1 MAAAA
6 TRPRHQGGRIRRAC
20 AIDEKT
26 AFIKI
31 VQTTPG
37 RLAMALIACA
47 AIATFF
53 PWWESVFVTVA
64 AMAAALLPHWRTRLI
79 FLATWTAAV
88 LEIVLGEN
96 DVLNNVALVMAQE
109 PAVTVNPTLLACT
122 FLLLVLAGSALVLR
136 QVRAQP
142 KSLLA
147 RRPMM
152 TLLALEAVLCGLLSL
167 DLLSGTARVVL
178 WSLVF
183 VMTPYIWFLPF
194 AIVDHRSQKPGAALG
209 QLDQLGLLRPFW
221 SPTYLPFG
229 KGGAFLRKFLSA
241 TPHDLAVTQLKA
253 IKLLLWANLL
263 LLLRTGM
270 DWAFREQW
278 QIPQID
284 VAIDAFLR
292 QEAFPVGVSWV
303 ALVVSTARFALQ
315 IAFWAHLFIG
325 IARLAG
331 YRLPRGSWR
340 PLESRTLMDYFN
352 RFHYYFKELLVD
364 FFFMP
369 TFLSTFRKHPRL
381 RMFFA
386 TFMAAGV
393 GNALWHFIR
402 DIHLVATLGLAQAL
416 ATYASYAFYCV
427 ILATGIGVSQVRAS
441 IGVRPPDTLAGR
453 LMSFTFVWS
462 FVVCLHVFS
471 DGSRSHSLGERLSF
485 FASLFG
491 VNSWI

>member
-1 MAAAA
+1 MAIAA
-6 TRPRHQGGRIRRAC
+6 TRPQKQGGSIRQVY
-20 AIDEKT
+20 AIDEKV
-26 AFIKI
+26 ALINI
-31 VQTTPG
+31 AQTNLG

-47 AIATFF
+47 AISTFL
-53 PWWESVFVTVA
+53 PWWESVFITVA
-64 AMAAALLPHWRTRLI
+64 AMTTALLPHLRTRLI

-96 DVLNNVALVMAQE
+96 DVLDKVALVMAQE
-109 PAVTVNPTLLACT
+109 PAVNVNPTLLACT
-122 FLLLVLAGSALVLR
+122 FLFLVLGGCALVLR

-147 RRPMM
+147 RRPMV
-152 TLLALEAVLCGLLSL
+152 TLLMLETILCGLLSL
-167 DLLSGTARVVL
+167 NLLSGIARVVL

-183 VMTPYIWFLPF
+183 VITPYIWFMPF
-194 AIVDHRSQKPGAALG
+194 AIADHRSQKPLVKIG
-209 QLDQLGLLRPFW
+209 QTDQLGLLRPFW

-263 LLLRTGM
+263 MVLRTGLE
-270 DWAFREQW
+270 WVFREQW
-278 QIPQID
+278 QIPHID
-284 VAIDAFLR
+284 AAMDAFLR
-292 QEAFPVGVSWV
+292 QAAFPVEVSWV

-364 FFFMP
+364 LFFMP

-386 TFMAAGV
+386 TFMAAGI

-427 ILATGIGVSQVRAS
+427 ILAIGIGLSQVRAS

-453 LMSFTFVWS
+453 LTSFTFVWS

-491 VNSWI
+491 INSWI